1 MAAGTAKTMISAEIG
16 NAFLCTCVRVC
27 VIAFE
32 WACFCESIEV
42 VFDVHGCSWFRP
54 CSALPVRWLLQRIR
68 LRLLQKS
75 SAQFLLPV
83 SGEAFPYYYQCVNR
97 RVVYGRCAVNQC
109 VTMSGSCGKSEEIL
123 MSTFSLGGLN
133 K

>member
-32 WACFCESIEV
+32 WACFCESMEV

-83 SGEAFPYYYQCVNR
+83 SGEAFPLLLPMCQQESCVRPLCYQPVRYYVWNLFVLTWIR
-97 RVVYGRCAVNQC
+97 
-109 VTMSGSCGKSEEIL
+109 
-123 MSTFSLGGLN
+123 
-133 K
+133 